1 MSTDTRSWDVEEV
14 REKLRQ
20 EQGSA
25 SIRIVRDFERRL
37 YSEYSGSTVTIQWR
51 GSSRRKDEHATL
63 WPWIE
68 YGGIF
73 YYPPVCFRV
82 DGKVEVPFWGWE
94 G

>member
-37 YSEYSGSTVTIQWR
+37 YNEYSGSTVTIQWR

-68 YGGIF
+68 YEGIF